1 MKTIAMPIAILVFV
15 SASFTG
21 WHLSR
26 QPGNWVVGGE
36 YVVHSGEVVS
46 GNLQA
51 LFAQVTLK
59 DGARVEGKILS
70 VSSALDLAGTVSGEI
85 VAFGSDVHVRDT
97 ASLSISPREMDAIP
111 YVVLLPQMARV
122 GVAGPR

>member
-26 QPGNWVVGGE
+26 QLGSWVVGGE
-36 YVVHSGEVVS
+36 YVVHTGEVVS

-51 LFAQVTLK
+51 LFAQVTLEE
-59 DGARVEGKILS
+59 GARIEGRILS
-70 VSSALDLAGTVSGEI
+70 VSSALDLAGAVSGEI
-85 VAFGSDVHVRDT
+85 VAFGSDVQVRDT
-97 ASLSISPREMDAIP
+97 ASLRLSPREMDAIP
-111 YVVLLPQMARV
+111 YVVLLPQMARL
-122 GVAGPR
+122 GVAVPR